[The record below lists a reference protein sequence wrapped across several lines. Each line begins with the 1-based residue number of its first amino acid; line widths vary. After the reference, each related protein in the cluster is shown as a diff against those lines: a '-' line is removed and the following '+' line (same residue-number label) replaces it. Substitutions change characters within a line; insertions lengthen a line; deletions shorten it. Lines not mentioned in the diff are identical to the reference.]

1 MYVYSSLYV
10 GDFFLFFPTATFTN
24 PFKVLFR
31 EQDSEKKNGKKEV
44 VWRER
49 VNLAPTILSRKWIDY
64 KFRDRFIPSV
74 KYDNVLPCELSYA
87 LLNPVSSPA
96 VVGIQTSDKSY
107 RNVEL
112 QILGAD
118 GVSVS
123 KMPIDILTTKKKISR
138 EMTVKKPG
146 LYKLALFDGTNRFEK
161 SHIFFCNQRDLL
173 ALSEHGAS
181 DVQGRDLRMYCGHCA
196 CTVFP
201 MTSKLIPKFIY
212 KNYVPFK
219 KYVDLGGNGDEAV
232 ERSIMRLKHPIVF
245 RRGLVH
251 LLNIIRLA
259 SIEDELTIVTSL
271 FKENP
276 SFAYFVTDKPF
287 MFNMIPLMEDRLLQ
301 NILSGV
307 EDDLISLGLKGE
319 DPDIGE
325 KLLKNL
331 SSRRRRF
338 ILSLLRGD
346 KSERDRKN
354 AQGEISRRIKLY
366 YEERIGRVL
375 KIPSGDRLLFFPRKL
390 DEGGTV
396 TQRGLPQRGNY
407 LCHSGD
413 FILYRSK
420 DLYRCTLYQQ
430 SDNCLRFDVEYM
442 KDPIFTIAGV
452 SESTLYLRCESSIRI
467 ALIHLYH
474 WFTGFED
481 FELLE
486 YIPAATVLSLELP
499 APALILTIGSIDS
512 DGKPMEQ
519 VIRLKV
525 KENG

>member
-24 PFKVLFR
+24 TFKVLFR
-31 EQDSEKKNGKKEV
+31 EQDAEEKTGKKEAA
-44 VWRER
+44 WRER

-64 KFRDRFIPSV
+64 KFKDRFIPSV

-87 LLNPVSSPA
+87 LLNPVSGPA
-96 VVGIQTSDKSY
+96 VVGIQSSDRSY

-112 QILGAD
+112 QILDVD

-123 KMPIDILTTKKKISR
+123 RTSIDILTTKKKISR

-146 LYKLALFDGTNRFEK
+146 LYKIALFDGANRFEK
-161 SHIFFCNQRDLL
+161 SLVFFCDQRDLR

-196 CTVFP
+196 CTVLP
-201 MTSKLIPKFIY
+201 MTSKLIPKYIY
-212 KNYVPFK
+212 KNYIPFK
-219 KYVDLGGNGDEAV
+219 KYVDLGGNGDDAV
-232 ERSIMRLKHPIVF
+232 GRSIMRLKHPIVF

-259 SIEDELTIVTSL
+259 SIEDEITIVTSL
-271 FKENP
+271 FKDNP
-276 SFAYFVTDKPF
+276 SFAYFVTDKLF
-287 MFNMIPLMEDRLLQ
+287 MFSMIPLMEDRLLQ
-301 NILSGV
+301 NILGGV
-307 EDDLISLGLKGE
+307 EDDLIALGLKGE
-319 DPDIGE
+319 DPEIGE

-338 ILSLLRGD
+338 ILSLSRGD

-375 KIPSGDRLLFFPRKL
+375 KIPSGDRLLYFPRKL
-390 DEGGTV
+390 DDNGTV

-420 DLYRCTLYQQ
+420 DLFRCTLYQQ
-430 SDNCLRFDVEYM
+430 SDTCLRFDVEYM
-442 KDPIFTIAGV
+442 RDAIFTIAGI
-452 SESTLYLRCESSIRI
+452 SESTLYLRCETSIRI

-481 FELLE
+481 FELVE
-486 YIPAATVLSLELP
+486 YIPAAAVLPLELP

-525 KENG
+525 KEYG